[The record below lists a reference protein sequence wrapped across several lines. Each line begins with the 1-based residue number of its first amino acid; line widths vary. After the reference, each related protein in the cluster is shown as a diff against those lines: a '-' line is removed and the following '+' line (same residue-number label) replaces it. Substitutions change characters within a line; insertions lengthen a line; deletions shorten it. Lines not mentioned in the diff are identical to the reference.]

1 MKYLLDTHALIWFL
15 EGDQRLSA
23 PAQSIICNDDADVY
37 VSIVSL
43 WEMAIKI
50 SLGKLALSQ
59 SLDQIIEKLP
69 QQNIMLLP
77 IQPAHVLAVL
87 RLPFEHRDPF
97 DRLLIGQALVEN
109 MKFISNEA
117 LFLRYSVD
125 RVW

>member
-1 MKYLLDTHALIWFL
+1 MNYLLDTHTLIWFL
-15 EGDQRLSA
+15 EGDKRLSTTA
-23 PAQSIICNDDADVY
+23 KGIICNDDADAY

-50 SLGKLALSQ
+50 SLGKLELSQ
-59 SLDQIIEKLP
+59 SLDQIINKLP
-69 QQNIMLLP
+69 QQNITLLP

-87 RLPFEHRDPF
+87 SLPFEHRDPF

-109 MKFISNEA
+109 MKLISNEA

>member
-15 EGDQRLSA
+15 EGDQRLSTS
-23 PAQSIICNDDADVY
+23 AQGIICNDDADVY
-37 VSIVSL
+37 MSIVSL

-50 SLGKLALSQ
+50 SLGKLELSQ
-59 SLDQIIEKLP
+59 SLDQIIDKLP
-69 QQNIMLLP
+69 QQNITFLP
-77 IQPAHVLAVL
+77 IQPAHVLAVSS
-87 RLPFEHRDPF
+87 LPFEHRDPF

>member
-1 MKYLLDTHALIWFL
+1 MNYLLDTHTLIWFL
-15 EGDQRLSA
+15 EGDKRLSTTA
-23 PAQSIICNDDADVY
+23 KGIICNDDSDAY

-50 SLGKLALSQ
+50 SLGKLELSQ
-59 SLDQIIEKLP
+59 SLDQIINKLP
-69 QQNIMLLP
+69 QQNITLLP

-87 RLPFEHRDPF
+87 SLPFEHRDPF